1 MTQNVLVLKHFE
13 SPKEGGVHHRL
24 MCLTGKN
31 KGQAYILKG
40 NRAVLGRGEN
50 VDIKVYDIKSSRE
63 HAEITKV
70 GVDYILTDLGSQNG
84 VYVNESLAKQV
95 KLHDGDRVVIG
106 QTVYKFGKI
115 EVKENI
121 NIARREEVKTA
132 TSKKN
137 QTKKKGASPL
147 LILVILAGV
156 FVMLYDSPKET
167 IVTESRKR
175 AKVKDISDD
184 FVSALRKREIEEDQK
199 IKKKLN
205 SIFQRGLREYR
216 EENYFRAL
224 NEFNLA
230 LILNPKDPL
239 AEFYL
244 RKTKNELDNVIADYF
259 VKGKRDEDALKYQ
272 SAIVTYCAVIRLL
285 GNYPDDERYKNAV
298 KQINELENLLGME
311 QGETS
316 CLQTQSKD
324 K

>member
-1 MTQNVLVLKHFE
+1 M
-13 SPKEGGVHHRL
+13 
-24 MCLTGKN
+24 
-31 KGQAYILKG
+31 
-40 NRAVLGRGEN
+40 
-50 VDIKVYDIKSSRE
+50 
-63 HAEITKV
+63 